1 MVLFT
6 SYLHL
11 SLAFIGLRF
20 VLFALLGFQNLKR
33 EDLLCDGRIGAWF
46 SETLADGA
54 Y

>member
-20 VLFALLGFQNLKR
+20 VLFALLGFQKR
-33 EDLLCDGRIGAWF
+33 EDLLCDGGGVARFGM
-46 SETLADGA
+46 
-54 Y
+54 

>member
-20 VLFALLGFQNLKR
+20 VLFALLGFQKR
-33 EDLLCDGRIGAWF
+33 EDLLWVLLVVVVGMKEEVV
-46 SETLADGA
+46 S
-54 Y
+54 